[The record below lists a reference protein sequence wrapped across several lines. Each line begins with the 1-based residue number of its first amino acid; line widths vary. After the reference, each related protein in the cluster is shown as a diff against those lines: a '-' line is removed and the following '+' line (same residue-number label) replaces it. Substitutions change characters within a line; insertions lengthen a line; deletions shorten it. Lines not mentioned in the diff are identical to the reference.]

1 LLSSIFYPSLCYPVK
16 QDKIHGGRKRIDITY
31 TNEPRHGFYNWLS
44 LHYPSS
50 FVFVECKNYG
60 EEVGNPEVDQL
71 SGRFSPG
78 RGKVGLLVCRSIENK
93 ERLIDRCKDTA
104 NDDRGY
110 IIPLDDDDL
119 QEIVNHKLK
128 HPESQEFPLLKRL
141 FSQLVK

>member
-1 LLSSIFYPSLCYPVK
+1 MVEENELILPIQMNHGMDFTTGYHCTIHLLLFSL
-16 QDKIHGGRKRIDITY
+16 
-31 TNEPRHGFYNWLS
+31 N
-44 LHYPSS
+44 
-50 FVFVECKNYG
+50 
-60 EEVGNPEVDQL
+60 GNPEVDQL